1 MKLCISDGLD
11 GFSVSTVCVF
21 QRVSSYVSASR
32 NIKKMLLQ
40 HPEVFYFSSSLLL
53 NLPCS
58 PCICLFNQLS
68 YSHSVSPIFSFQ
80 LVSSV
85 INHKYFFNFGIS
97 LFVCTTKQKQKKEQ
111 IDISFCKKKRE
122 LGRFL
127 FGRNNSKHVGNV
139 LICIKTK

>member
-21 QRVSSYVSASR
+21 QRVSSYVC
-32 NIKKMLLQ
+32 LLQ
-40 HPEVFYFSSSLLL
+40 HPKVFYFSSSLLL

-85 INHKYFFNFGIS
+85 INHKCFFNFGIS

-139 LICIKTK
+139 LVCIKTKLIWVKNGL